1 MGQDGFDIS
10 LSFSPHTKHTH
21 MCPHAYSTESTVLS
35 QQIKH
40 SSPVTAQHGRI
51 LGDSEDGEL
60 DIVPVDRSKHNQNIL
75 IMYTDLILI
84 IVKT

>member
-10 LSFSPHTKHTH
+10 LNLSPHLKHMH

-40 SSPVTAQHGRI
+40 SSQVTAEHDRI
-51 LGDSEDGEL
+51 LRDLEEGKL
-60 DIVPVDRSKHNQNIL
+60 DVVPGK
-75 IMYTDLILI
+75 
-84 IVKT
+84 